1 MECTTTSQ
9 RLSGLPR
16 IAEGSRTMTMN
27 THDSRCF
34 SAGRDCGARTAAC
47 VARFTALELV
57 DASRWWNRRRR
68 RLMAGALVACAEDLE
83 LRADED
89 LRSDAGPLRLVA
101 SPSAWAA
108 TSPPP
113 GVRLAAPGRLP

>member
-1 MECTTTSQ
+1 
-9 RLSGLPR
+9 
-16 IAEGSRTMTMN
+16 MN
-27 THDSRCF
+27 AHDSSSF

-68 RLMAGALVACAEDLE
+68 RLMASALVACAEDLE

-89 LRSDAGPLRLVA
+89 LRSEVSPLRLLA
-101 SPSAWAA
+101 PLSAWAEAPRAPSRGA
-108 TSPPP
+108 T
-113 GVRLAAPGRLP
+113 VRLAVARKLP